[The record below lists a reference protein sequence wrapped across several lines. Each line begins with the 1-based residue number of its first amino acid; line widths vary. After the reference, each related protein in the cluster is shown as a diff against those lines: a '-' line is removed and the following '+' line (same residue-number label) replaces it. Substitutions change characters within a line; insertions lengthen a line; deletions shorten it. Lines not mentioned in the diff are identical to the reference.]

1 MKRVMY
7 PTPNSRL
14 GSLSPAANRCRVE
27 SVVYDMSEELPHDLL
42 LAISR
47 ILDLEES
54 PETDPLDTIGGQFNV
69 IDIINRYFP
78 DGAFVLEAL
87 LTELPKPPSYFF
99 RTITWTTRCCTGSAN
114 AR

>member
-1 MKRVMY
+1 
-7 PTPNSRL
+7 
-14 GSLSPAANRCRVE
+14 
-27 SVVYDMSEELPHDLL
+27 MSEELPHDLL

-54 PETDPLDTIGGQFNV
+54 PENDPLDTIGGQFNV

-78 DGAFVLEAL
+78 DGAFVFEAM

-99 RTITWTTRCCTGSAN
+99 RRITWAARCCTGAASA
-114 AR
+114 R